1 MQEDRRQEWE
11 HRWKEQ
17 GRHKLHEH
25 CKMELVAHKE
35 EHYNQAQGHQEHC
48 QWELGRHWLPEH
60 YKLEHYKL
68 ELQARHTLE
77 PLDHHSLDILIYIE
91 HLRSLSR

>member
-35 EHYNQAQGHQEHC
+35 EHYNQAQGHQ
-48 QWELGRHWLPEH
+48 
-60 YKLEHYKL
+60 K
-68 ELQARHTLE
+68 
-77 PLDHHSLDILIYIE
+77 
-91 HLRSLSR
+91 